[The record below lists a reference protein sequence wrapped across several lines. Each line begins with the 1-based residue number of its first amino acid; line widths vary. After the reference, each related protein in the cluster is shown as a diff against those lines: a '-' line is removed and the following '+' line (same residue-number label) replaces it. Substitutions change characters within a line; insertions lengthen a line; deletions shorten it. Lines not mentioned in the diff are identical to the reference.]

1 VISAGECEAFGL
13 NCAGKFQRDQLL
25 SVAHGPGVATARA
38 TIFTVEA
45 EVWTTPPL
53 TAGRS
58 PATCPGLHL
67 NCDQEGD
74 MATSSTARAAKW
86 RKDNPERAREIS
98 RDYYARRKAK
108 GHKPLAVKSRKVQRI
123 NNPEKSLFRSTK
135 QRAARM
141 GIPFDLTVSDIII
154 PESCPV
160 FAKPIII
167 FPFRHEFGPSVDRII
182 PSLGYVKGNIQVI
195 SMKANRLKSNGDLES
210 FKAIVAYIEKHL
222 PPDIGS
228 SVD

>member
-1 VISAGECEAFGL
+1 
-13 NCAGKFQRDQLL
+13 
-25 SVAHGPGVATARA
+25 
-38 TIFTVEA
+38 
-45 EVWTTPPL
+45 
-53 TAGRS
+53 
-58 PATCPGLHL
+58 
-67 NCDQEGD
+67 
-74 MATSSTARAAKW
+74 
-86 RKDNPERAREIS
+86 
-98 RDYYARRKAK
+98 
-108 GHKPLAVKSRKVQRI
+108 
-123 NNPEKSLFRSTK
+123 
-135 QRAARM
+135 M